1 MVVKLGGEKMVKRYI
16 DIFKSK
22 PISTIFI
29 SSLII
34 GYGIL
39 LSYIILIGENM
50 NFKEIIG
57 MIAMLLVYGALIGG
71 FGVFPVLLSIVNV
84 IYLFKFKKDELIKK
98 LEMKIEFITLII
110 GSIFMFLFFVSG
122 IPNIRYKDWNES
134 IYPFEIHT
142 PIATEMMLSIC
153 VFILVAILGYLVLRF
168 VKMNKL
174 SPLVFVLAMSA
185 LYIGVIIAMLWICQV
200 VKLDIVNL
208 ILILFPVNIIVIFIK
223 VIKDVVIK
231 WNLEYKD
238 KENSL
243 KDNKLI
249 NICYKILNNA
259 LNWPW
264 LALIFMVPLLGILI
278 GILVLFGQAPDSA
291 IKAFTETAEWNLSTK
306 IPAQSLEHDGHY
318 LCTVAAGG
326 HRKVVK
332 PIRLGRR
339 GGKYIVVNRQLCIAN
354 AFEQIIEEKTPK
366 FHYLVRSFYDKYG
379 YPVAKHINSKYT
391 ADFVYFLMKPLEW
404 IFLMVIYLFDNKP
417 ENRIAIQYLP
427 KKN

>member
-1 MVVKLGGEKMVKRYI
+1 MVKRYI

-22 PISTIFI
+22 PISTIFF

-39 LSYIILIGENM
+39 LSYIILIEKNM
-50 NFKEIIG
+50 NLKEIFG
-57 MIAMLLVYGALIGG
+57 MITLILIYGALIGG

-84 IYLFKFKKDELIKK
+84 IYLFNFKKDELIKK

-174 SPLVFVLAMSA
+174 SPLVFVLSMSA
-185 LYIGVIIAMLWICQV
+185 LYIGIIIAMLWICQV

-238 KENSL
+238 KESSL

-249 NICYKILNNA
+249 NACYKILNNS

-264 LALIFMVPLLGILI
+264 LAIIFMVPLLGILI

-326 HRKVVK
+326 HKEVVK

-366 FHYLVRSFYDKYG
+366 FHYLIRSFYDKYG
-379 YPVAKHINSKYT
+379 YPIAKHINSKYI

-404 IFLMVIYLFDNKP
+404 IFLIVIYLFDNKP